1 MAVSQ
6 AIIGDIISPRERGR
20 YQGYMGGVFAVASVA
35 GPLLG
40 GFFTDEL
47 SWRWIFL
54 INLPLGALALVVT
67 STVLKLPAMHVQHKI
82 DYLGSVLMVGG
93 VSCLLLV
100 TTWGGR
106 EYAWTSP
113 TIVGL
118 ALAAAVQLGLFV
130 WQEFRAEEPL
140 LPPRL
145 FRDAVFRVSTGIGF
159 VLGIA
164 MFGAISFLPVYLQV
178 VKDASATGSGL
189 RMLPM
194 MLGVVTSSI
203 LSGRMITQTGR
214 YRVFPIAGTGLVAI
228 AAVLLSRLDV
238 DTPFWLISAYML
250 LLGLGMGL
258 VMQVIVLTVQNS
270 VDYRDMGAATA
281 GVNFFRSMGGAL
293 GVAIFG
299 SVLAN
304 RLDYNISRL
313 VPAEALQGVSTGVL
327 TSSPERIRALP
338 PEIHDA
344 VVQAFANSIE
354 VVFLVAVP
362 VALVAFGLSWLL
374 HEKPLREYVGPLPS
388 DMAADEA
395 AGRAPAPAQ
404 AQNSAAEPEGVPQ
417 A

>member
-1 MAVSQ
+1 
-6 AIIGDIISPRERGR
+6 
-20 YQGYMGGVFAVASVA
+20 
-35 GPLLG
+35 
-40 GFFTDEL
+40 
-47 SWRWIFL
+47 
-54 INLPLGALALVVT
+54 
-67 STVLKLPAMHVQHKI
+67 
-82 DYLGSVLMVGG
+82 
-93 VSCLLLV
+93 
-100 TTWGGR
+100 
-106 EYAWTSP
+106 
-113 TIVGL
+113 
-118 ALAAAVQLGLFV
+118 
-130 WQEFRAEEPL
+130 
-140 LPPRL
+140 
-145 FRDAVFRVSTGIGF
+145 
-159 VLGIA
+159 
-164 MFGAISFLPVYLQV
+164 
-178 VKDASATGSGL
+178 
-189 RMLPM
+189 
-194 MLGVVTSSI
+194 
-203 LSGRMITQTGR
+203 
-214 YRVFPIAGTGLVAI
+214 
-228 AAVLLSRLDV
+228 
-238 DTPFWLISAYML
+238 ML

-304 RLDYNISRL
+304 RLDYNIGRL

-374 HEKPLREYVGPLPS
+374 YEKPLREYVGPLPS